1 VSGHR
6 VHILG
11 ASGTGCSTL
20 GRALADHLGSQAFDV
35 DDFYWRPSDPPFA
48 DKRPIRERLAL
59 MEEMFLPRSD
69 WILSGSCSGWGD
81 VIVPRLTHVLFLTM
95 PAGMRLA
102 RLRRRERRR
111 FGSAIEPGGHRAEA
125 FRSFLDWAMSYD
137 DPVFTG
143 RSRHLHEAWLAELDC
158 PVTRLDA
165 AEPLE
170 RLTAQALA
178 ALDPAPAGA

>member
-1 VSGHR
+1 MSGHR
-6 VHILG
+6 LHILG

-20 GRALADHLGSQAFDV
+20 ARALADHLGSQAFDV

-69 WILSGSCSGWGD
+69 WILSGSCIGWGD
-81 VIVPRLTHVLFLTM
+81 AIVPRLTHVIFLTM

-111 FGSAIEPGGHRAEA
+111 FGKAIEPGGHRAEA

-143 RSRHLHEAWLAELDC
+143 RSRHLHEAWLAGLDC
-158 PVTRLDA
+158 PVIRLDA
-165 AEPLE
+165 AEPPD